1 MLIAVY
7 SPILEEAA
15 ATLGICV
22 KEIMINFKFFPEA
35 ERLVKIFYMQVNK
48 K

>member
-1 MLIAVY
+1 MLVY
-7 SPILEEAA
+7 SPILEEAE

-22 KEIMINFKFFPEA
+22 KEITIIFKFFPEA
-35 ERLVKIFYMQVNK
+35 ERLVKISYMQANK